1 MRRVDKIKELSG
13 KYPTC
18 FKPTANSTIARRF
31 FLSSLYIKDLMREK
45 HRDTTISSMMI
56 AYIIGH
62 TLCEYRL
69 AKGHYIVESNYHND
83 IAFYNGLWDLA
94 CEELAGMHLP
104 PPVIPAPADVK
115 PTVFRLLGAVR
126 ICDFL
131 TKKRGLPT
139 KSVYAILRDLNFVRR
154 PSDNVMSG
162 GWIDKNRQLTK
173 DALIQFVIMSRK
185 MEQINY
191 VAPYQHFWSI
201 QSDMAWMNF
210 LCTVRPTIRE
220 AIKKALQE

>member
-18 FKPTANSTIARRF
+18 FKPTATSTIARRF
-31 FLSSLYIKDLMREK
+31 FLSQLYIKDLMREK

-56 AYIIGH
+56 AYVVGH

-69 AKGHYIVESNYHND
+69 SNGQYIVESNYYND

-94 CEELAGMHLP
+94 CEELAGMKLP
-104 PPVIPAPADVK
+104 PPVIPPPAEIK

-139 KSVYAILRDLNFVRR
+139 KSVFNILKDLKFIRR
-154 PSDNVMSG
+154 PSDSFIAS
-162 GWIDKNRQLTK
+162 GWIDKKHQLTK

-191 VAPYQHFWSI
+191 VAPHQNFWII

-210 LCTVRPTIRE
+210 LCVVRPTIRA